1 MPRWA
6 GPALS
11 CARASAAL
19 AAALAA
25 TRFSPSPT
33 PAFFK
38 AVERRITSVVDSD
51 GRVRGREARD
61 GATVGQPSRPATESR

>member
-33 PAFFK
+33 PK
-38 AVERRITSVVDSD
+38 AVERRLTSVVDSD